1 MTPAESV
8 EKRLRDLESGLGE
21 LRQAVWG
28 VRGENGLT
36 QQLKGLREDIG
47 NWRAEDTQ
55 RREST
60 QRALVIALIA
70 ATIALIGTVST
81 LVANLPH

>member
-8 EKRLRDLESGLGE
+8 EERLRALE
-21 LRQAVWG
+21 QTVWG
-28 VRGENGLT
+28 IRGENGLT
-36 QQLKGLREDIG
+36 QQLKGLRGDIRDWRRED
-47 NWRAEDTQ
+47 AS

>member
-8 EKRLRDLESGLGE
+8 EERLRALE
-21 LRQAVWG
+21 QAIWG
-28 VRGENGLT
+28 IRGENGLT
-36 QQLKGLREDIG
+36 QILKGMREDIG
-47 NWRAEDTQ
+47 SWRKEDNA

-70 ATIALIGTVST
+70 AVVALIGTVST

>member
-8 EKRLRDLESGLGE
+8 EERLRALE
-21 LRQAVWG
+21 QAVWG
-28 VRGENGLT
+28 IKGENGLT
-36 QQLKGLREDIG
+36 QQIRGLRHDIG
-47 NWRAEDTQ
+47 DWRKEDTA

>member
-8 EKRLRDLESGLGE
+8 EERLRALE
-21 LRQAVWG
+21 QVVWG
-28 VRGENGLT
+28 IKGENGLT
-36 QQLKGLREDIG
+36 QQIRGLRHDIG
-47 NWRAEDTQ
+47 DWRREDSQ

-81 LVANLPH
+81 LVANLPS